1 VATKPSTLDRRKLRS
16 KGPGPFE
23 LLRTP
28 STKLSEKGLRGLQ
41 CGLTDYPKA
50 LFVLRT
56 PAKFTLGALL
66 ELPFRTVSLEDV
78 FSEVRIPDPA

>member
-1 VATKPSTLDRRKLRS
+1 MGVKKSHLAVFSHLTYSIES
-16 KGPGPFE
+16 PFSYF
-23 LLRTP
+23 P
-28 STKLSEKGLRGLQ
+28 NSFSKLSEKGRRGLQ
-41 CGLTDYPKA
+41 SSLIDYPKA

-66 ELPFRTVSLEDV
+66 ELPFRTISEER